1 MKNLAINADKVLTH
15 SYLLRTVW
23 GPSCE
28 KEVQYLRVYIGQIRR
43 KLERDPSRPRH
54 IITDPGVGYRL
65 L

>member
-1 MKNLAINADKVLTH
+1 
-15 SYLLRTVW
+15 LRTVW
-23 GPSCE
+23 GPTYE
-28 KEVQYLRVYIGQIRR
+28 HEVQYLRVYISQIRR